1 MSEKGIVTNIFG
13 WTGIGLSSY
22 FFFAPLF
29 PIIKILKGK
38 LAYKDAPYILLM
50 ISLLNCILWIVYG
63 LLINDFKIY
72 LNNIIGSGMTLIW
85 ITIYIIIIVKKK
97 CCFAFGF
104 IFLLIILVVGI
115 TISFYLF
122 VPFDIIGYVVISA
135 SILVYAAPG
144 EKIYNVIKTHNYKV
158 IPIFSTIGG
167 FFCTLC
173 WVMYG
178 IYQNDYKIYAPNGAG
193 LFFAVIQ
200 ILFYLIYYCKRKKE
214 MPDFPEENE
223 NII

>member
-38 LAYKDAPYILLM
+38 LAYKDAPYILLL
-50 ISLLNCILWIVYG
+50 ISLLNCIVWIVYG
-63 LLINDFKIY
+63 LL
-72 LNNIIGSGMTLIW
+72 IIGSGMTLIW

-122 VPFDIIGYVVISA
+122 VPFNIIGYVVISA

-158 IPIFSTIGG
+158 LHLISLKIFI
-167 FFCTLC
+167 
-173 WVMYG
+173 
-178 IYQNDYKIYAPNGAG
+178 
-193 LFFAVIQ
+193 
-200 ILFYLIYYCKRKKE
+200 
-214 MPDFPEENE
+214 
-223 NII
+223 